1 MLKRLTLLCLALLAA
16 MAVAAGT
23 PDGDIEKRIAALDGV
38 CETKALPAGE
48 FAGKYEVMLTQ
59 PLDWHH
65 PEKGTFLQRV
75 VVMHVGWDRPTVLI
89 TQGYDANIALKEKY
103 RDELSKFFDANIVF
117 VEHRYFDRSTPEPR
131 DWRYLTAENSAYDL
145 HRIADMFRTL
155 YPNKWI
161 ASGISKGGTTTM
173 LYAAYFPDDM
183 DMYVPYVGPLCT
195 ACEDKRF
202 APFLAEVSTPENR
215 AAVRAFQTEA
225 FGRKERLM
233 PAFRAFCEE
242 KGYEFRVP
250 VEDIFDY
257 CVLEYAF
264 SFWQWGLPVGR
275 IPAAD
280 ASDKEVLD
288 YLLATA
294 GPEYFTAE
302 NPTTPFFVQAAR
314 ELGYYPY
321 DPAPFRGYTSV
332 RTTKD
337 YLRRIFV
344 PEELRHAK
352 FSKKLYR
359 KVARYLEKNDP
370 RMIFI
375 YGGNDPWTAPGA
387 AWTVTPDKRNMRV
400 FIEPDG
406 SHRTRISTLPDSL
419 RREAIATLQGWLAE

>member
-16 MAVAAGT
+16 VAVAVGA
-23 PDGDIEKRIAALDGV
+23 PDGDIENRIAALEGV
-38 CETKALPAGE
+38 RETKPLPAGE
-48 FAGKYEVMLTQ
+48 FVGKYEVMLTQ
-59 PLDWHH
+59 PLDWRH
-65 PEKGTFLQRV
+65 PERGTYLQRV

-89 TQGYDANIALKEKY
+89 TQGYDANIALREQY

-117 VEHRYFDRSTPEPR
+117 VEHRYFDRSTPAPR

-145 HRIADMFRTL
+145 HRIAELFREL

-183 DMYVPYVGPLCT
+183 DIYVPYVGPLCT
-195 ACEDKRF
+195 AREDKRF
-202 APFLAEVSTPENR
+202 APFLSRVSTPENR
-215 AAVRAFQTEA
+215 AAVKAFQTEA
-225 FGRKERLM
+225 FRRKERLM
-233 PAFRAFCEE
+233 PAFRTFCEE
-242 KGYEFRVP
+242 KNYKFRVP
-250 VEDIFDY
+250 VEEIYDY

-264 SFWQWGLPVGR
+264 SFWQWGLPVEK

-280 ASDKEVLD
+280 ASDEAVFG
-288 YLLATA
+288 YLLTTV

-321 DPAPFRGYTSV
+321 DLEPFRQYATV

-337 YLRRIFV
+337 YMRRIFL

-359 KVARYLEKNDP
+359 KIAKYLEKNDP
-370 RMIFI
+370 RMILV

-400 FIEPDG
+400 YIEPDG
-406 SHRTRISTLPDSL
+406 SHRTRISTLPDSM
-419 RREAIATLQGWLAE
+419 RREAVSTLGAWLAE